1 MNKFLR
7 SPAYENCS
15 GPMVQHSH
23 GATIYT
29 HPITVRTVLHC
40 VKMAIMLDH
49 RSTALGR
56 DFNSQVLK
64 HREFWIMLWYFVV
77 GQN

>member
-1 MNKFLR
+1 MGSN
-7 SPAYENCS
+7 SDGMYGDGNS
-15 GPMVQHSH
+15 V
-23 GATIYT
+23 
-29 HPITVRTVLHC
+29 
-40 VKMAIMLDH
+40 AIMLDNM
-49 RSTALGR
+49 STALGR